1 MASEAKN
8 VLINEEP
15 SALDLA
21 QIEAED
27 YSKDIESNYKAEDS
41 VNVYLREIS
50 KIPLLTAVEEK
61 QCGEDLKNVKN
72 LNIVKRI
79 KGRPCFVLN
88 LSMIF
93 VSLVD
98 SNNRDFII
106 NTLIDYY
113 KTEKKEV
120 NKKLIDTLNRYQ
132 VLCKK
137 LGRTPTLDDLA
148 IEFKFS
154 EQNPYLESFNSIDS
168 LSDEELLNEINVFLK
183 YCMAY
188 EKMVNSNLRF
198 VVNMSKSY
206 ANKFQL
212 PILDLISEGNI
223 GLMKAV
229 DKYDVDKGF
238 KFSTYASWWIK
249 QSVSRYSYAN
259 MTSFNVPEYMAKDA
273 KKIIKEVAELE
284 AKEGRKFEISELA
297 EMYGMQEST
306 MLACLTTATNE
317 MLSFSQPV
325 GDEND
330 STLEDFIADDSN
342 GLESTVFQNSLSE
355 DIKFLF
361 DGLTPREIGI
371 IKLRFGIGTVNG
383 YAYTLEE
390 VGKRYKVTR
399 ERIRQIE
406 AKVLYKMRKKANYTK
421 QGKALKSY
429 LD

>member
-21 QIEAED
+21 QMEAED

-390 VGKRYKVTR
+390 VGKKYKVTR

>member
-21 QIEAED
+21 QMEAED

-390 VGKRYKVTR
+390 VGKKYKVTR

-406 AKVLYKMRKKANYTK
+406 AKVLYKMRKKVNYTK

>member
-1 MASEAKN
+1 MASEAKS

-15 SALDLA
+15 SADDLA
-21 QIEAED
+21 QMEVED

-137 LGRTPTLDDLA
+137 LGRTPTLDDLT

-390 VGKRYKVTR
+390 VGKKYKVTR

>member
-21 QIEAED
+21 QMEAED

-330 STLEDFIADDSN
+330 STLEDFISDDSN

-390 VGKRYKVTR
+390 VGKKYKVTR

>member
-21 QIEAED
+21 QMEAED